1 MPSDPELM
9 SSADAREFC
18 DTLLRHFPE
27 KLSEWEDGFAR
38 SLLRALD
45 DGAILT
51 LKQKAKLDEVME
63 RVAGGYGR

>member
-1 MPSDPELM
+1 MSDPAPM

-45 DGAILT
+45 NGAILT
-51 LKQKAKLDEVME
+51 AKQKAKLDEVME